1 MSFADLLDKTERFVN
16 ILESVQNIKYLLSI
30 DKFDKSQITARG
42 GLWEN
47 AEHESSKDKKKV
59 SNYFQIYSLQ
69 ILSFGKLL
77 NMEHQNLILIILKFS
92 HMNYDAYKLIT
103 IFRSMRN
110 VFNHLLAVLCLV
122 DLIVIVTNIV
132 FSLKTLLGKQCPPL
146 IASVGKMME
155 VVSLLLNCNVVFSI
169 VPT

>member
-1 MSFADLLDKTERFVN
+1 MML
-16 ILESVQNIKYLLSI
+16 
-30 DKFDKSQITARG
+30 
-42 GLWEN
+42 
-47 AEHESSKDKKKV
+47 
-59 SNYFQIYSLQ
+59 
-69 ILSFGKLL
+69 
-77 NMEHQNLILIILKFS
+77 ME
-92 HMNYDAYKLIT
+92 LIT

-146 IASVGKMME
+146 IASVGKMLG
-155 VVSLLLNCNVVFSI
+155 VVSLYLNCNVVFSF

>member
-1 MSFADLLDKTERFVN
+1 MDKTERFVN

-47 AEHESSKDKKKV
+47 AEHGTSKDKKV

-77 NMEHQNLILIILKFS
+77 NMAHQNLILIILKFS
-92 HMNYDAYKLIT
+92 HMNGRYDAYKLIT

>member
-1 MSFADLLDKTERFVN
+1 MA
-16 ILESVQNIKYLLSI
+16 
-30 DKFDKSQITARG
+30 
-42 GLWEN
+42 
-47 AEHESSKDKKKV
+47 
-59 SNYFQIYSLQ
+59 
-69 ILSFGKLL
+69 
-77 NMEHQNLILIILKFS
+77 HQNLILIILKFS
-92 HMNYDAYKLIT
+92 HMNDRYDAYKLIT

-155 VVSLLLNCNVVFSI
+155 VVSLLLNCNVVFRI

>member
-1 MSFADLLDKTERFVN
+1 
-16 ILESVQNIKYLLSI
+16 
-30 DKFDKSQITARG
+30 
-42 GLWEN
+42 
-47 AEHESSKDKKKV
+47 
-59 SNYFQIYSLQ
+59 
-69 ILSFGKLL
+69 
-77 NMEHQNLILIILKFS
+77 
-92 HMNYDAYKLIT
+92 
-103 IFRSMRN
+103 MRN